1 MCINNMD
8 IELEELIEEYKGIE
22 KQETETLEH
31 FLEKRVFV
39 TDTKKLV
46 LPDLDGVQGFDRY
59 MARYKQ
65 AIAVEKMASELFTR
79 GDKSC

>member
-1 MCINNMD
+1 M
-8 IELEELIEEYKGIE
+8 
-22 KQETETLEH
+22 
-31 FLEKRVFV
+31 EKRVFV

-59 MARYKQ
+59 MERYKQ
-65 AIAVEKMASELFTR
+65 AIAVEKMASGLFTR